1 MENNSV
7 NAIATNV
14 LRVFDDGNLVR
25 ISDNARIF
33 VEKNFSFDATV
44 KNFTAL
50 QLAD

>member
-1 MENNSV
+1 MENNTV
-7 NAIATNV
+7 NAIAANV
-14 LRVFDDGNLVR
+14 LRVFDNRGLAV
-25 ISDNARIF
+25 ISDNARVF